1 MADSE
6 TDDAEVERLVEF
18 LEEIGEKLESDPEA
32 AIQMTEQADPEL
44 AAHPEVRLVRAIAIG
59 VARGDEEALP
69 ELQKIIE
76 EYPDFSDA
84 HAEIAAAYESKGD
97 RKRMIEHLLEV
108 RRLDSEQ
115 DKLLGF
121 DPSEYEPLIVDT
133 ARRTIGELPPQFRKL
148 IENVPILLEDRP
160 SVDLVQE
167 GFDPRALGLFDG
179 ANHEHH
185 SDAKVVD
192 APTRIVLY
200 TANLTASCE
209 DTDELAEQVEITV
222 LHEIG
227 HYFGLEEHDM
237 ERLGLA

>member
-1 MADSE
+1 MAESE
-6 TDDAEVERLVEF
+6 TDDAEVERLVEL
-18 LEEIGEKLESDPEA
+18 LEEIGEKLDSDPEA
-32 AIQMTEQADPEL
+32 AIAMAEKADPAL
-44 AAHPEVRLVRAIAIG
+44 IAHPEVRLVRAIAIG

-69 ELQKIIE
+69 ELEKIVK

-97 RKRMIEHLLEV
+97 RALMIEHLLEV
-108 RRLDSEQ
+108 RRLDAEQ

-121 DPSEYEPLIVDT
+121 DPSEYESLIVDT
-133 ARRTIGELPPQFRKL
+133 ARRAIGELPPQFRKL

-160 SVDLVQE
+160 SVDLVRD

-237 ERLGLA
+237 ERLGLD